1 MIRDPISSL
10 RRSAK
15 NSPFLFISILVH
27 AIALVLL
34 GLVVVRHA
42 TKRPPE
48 EKMIAIVPNRMV
60 EPPLAI
66 EPPPVIERD
75 KIPVEDDVEIV
86 DKDVTPDMFDKPAPP
101 DVDLTK
107 DIGKPDSNDLV
118 ADSGPAVSSAIG
130 LGGPGTRGDG
140 PGTRWHPPGGPT
152 IRVPR
157 GDREPLGPT
166 REIDQAVHHGLVWLC
181 RHQNPDG
188 SWSPKSMKDRCD
200 SHRPCFD
207 PKLAVNDHYDVGLTS
222 LAVLAFLGAGFD
234 HRSQASL
241 VDSFRGERHRVGE
254 VVKKGLE
261 WLKSHQNQ
269 DGSFSADRPFLYN
282 EALATMALSE
292 AYGLSGTTYWR
303 NPAQRGVEFLVRA
316 QRPNPSGKGAWG
328 WRYASRTEIED
339 AARATSDTDYAKT
352 LYDSDTSVTT
362 WCVMAL
368 KSAQLSGLAID
379 KDSLAGAVEYCRF
392 ATGSDGQV
400 GYLDAKSAGG
410 TVSGPFDSAFVYHPT
425 TMSALGMC
433 IRIFASHDPND
444 PFLDLAAKR
453 LVADKP
459 AVTKDRTS
467 IDYYYW
473 YYGSLALNQLD
484 GPDSPR
490 KNGKYWR
497 PWNEAMVEAVVG
509 LQDATDRACTNGGW
523 IASDR
528 WASASGAGPLYSTA
542 MNVLTLEV
550 YYRYPNAFGGKR
562 G

>member
-1 MIRDPISSL
+1 MFREPISSL
-10 RRSAK
+10 RRTAK

-27 AIALVLL
+27 AILVALL
-34 GLVVVRHA
+34 GLVVIRRV
-42 TKRPPE
+42 TKPAAE
-48 EKMIAIVPNRMV
+48 EKMIAIVPHREV
-60 EPPLAI
+60 EPPPVVI
-66 EPPPVIERD
+66 EPPPIIDRQLIPAD
-75 KIPVEDDVEIV
+75 KQVEIV
-86 DKDVTPDMFDKPAPP
+86 DKYVPPDMAEKPPPP
-101 DVDLTK
+101 DVDLTQE
-107 DIGKPDSNDLV
+107 IGDPNSMLPDSPP
-118 ADSGPAVSSAIG
+118 SSSSAVG
-130 LGGPGTRGDG
+130 VGTGGGRGSGVSPFTGRPGDG
-140 PGTRWHPPGGPT
+140 GTGRIHGIRPPLAPT
-152 IRVPR
+152 VQ
-157 GDREPLGPT
+157 
-166 REIDQAVHHGLVWLC
+166 IDQALHHGLVWLC

-188 SWSPKSMKDRCD
+188 SWSPRSMKDRCD
-200 SHRPCFD
+200 SRRPCFD

-222 LAVLAFLGAGFD
+222 LAVLCFLGAGFD
-234 HRSQASL
+234 HRSEAWL
-241 VDSFRGERHRVGE
+241 VDSVRGERHKIGE

-261 WLKSHQNQ
+261 WLKARQNP
-269 DGSFSADRPFLYN
+269 DGSFSPDRPFLYN
-282 EALATMALSE
+282 EALATMAMSE
-292 AYGLSGTTYWR
+292 AFGLSGTRRWR
-303 NPAQRGVEFLVRA
+303 DPAQRGVELLQRA

-339 AARATSDTDYAKT
+339 PARVTGDADYAKA

-368 KSAQLSGLAID
+368 KSAQLSGLTVD
-379 KDSLAGAVEYCRF
+379 KESLAGAVEFCRF

-410 TVSGPFDSAFVYHPT
+410 TVNGPFDSAFVYHPT

-433 IRIFASHDPND
+433 IRIFATHDPAD

-453 LVADKP
+453 LVADRP

-484 GPDSPR
+484 GPDSP
-490 KNGKYWR
+490 KKTGKYWK
-497 PWNEAMVEAVVG
+497 PWNESMVEAILS
-509 LQDATDRACTNGGW
+509 LQDQTDRACTNGGW

-528 WASASGAGPLYSTA
+528 WSSASGAGPLYNTA